1 MEEQTEYNQNKK
13 KSMRWL
19 RRVWGALPLVTFILL
34 LGIIFV
40 LQSWIRSEGNIIKD
54 RKANELAGEK
64 PPVNVVTLNM
74 VPGSIREQI
83 NLPGVVQPWVD
94 LTVVAEVRGKIVSKK
109 VTEGQRISS
118 GEVLAE
124 IDKRSYQNDYNSARA
139 AYMAAKA
146 GHSRLSALHKDRLA
160 TQSQLDDAMAG
171 LERAKANMD
180 TAALNLERCTIVS
193 PMDGIVDRVYI
204 EKGQFMNDADRVADV
219 LKLDRVKVQVS
230 IPESDVDAVRHVT
243 DFTITVD
250 ALSSRVFSGRQHYL
264 AKTSQSLARS
274 YLLEV
279 AVDNPDGEILPDM
292 FCRVTVVKH
301 LVEDGLAV
309 PLFSLVNH
317 NGGKAVYVADN
328 GKSRLVPVKTGI
340 HEGWKVHIVEG
351 LATGD
356 QVIVVGQKDVRQG
369 APINVLRTVSDQEE
383 LIQ

>member
-1 MEEQTEYNQNKK
+1 MEEQTENNLKNKT
-13 KSMRWL
+13 RNLWL
-19 RRVWGALPLVTFILL
+19 RRVWGALPLFTFVLL

-40 LQSWIRSEGNIIKD
+40 LQSWIRSEGNIIKE

-64 PPVNVVTLNM
+64 PPVNVVTLN
-74 VPGSIREQI
+74 VTPGSVREQI
-83 NLPGVVQPWVD
+83 NLPGVVKPWVD

-118 GEVLAE
+118 GDVLAE

-139 AYMAAKA
+139 AFMAAKA

-171 LERAKANMD
+171 MERAKANMD

-193 PMDGIVDRVYI
+193 PMDGLIDRVYI
-204 EKGQFMNDADRVADV
+204 EKGQFMNDADQVADV

-230 IPESDVDAVRHVT
+230 IPESDVDAVRHVI
-243 DFTITVD
+243 DFTVSVD
-250 ALSSRVFSGRQHYL
+250 ALGNKMFKGRQHYL

-279 AVDNPDGEILPDM
+279 AIDNPNGEILPDM
-292 FCRVTVVKH
+292 FCRVTVVKQQ
-301 LVEDGLAV
+301 VEDGLAV
-309 PLFSLVNH
+309 PLFSLLNH
-317 NGGKAVYVADN
+317 KGGKAVYVADN
-328 GKSRLVPVKTGI
+328 GKARLVPVKTGI
-340 HEGWKVHIVEG
+340 HEGWKVHIIEG
-351 LATGD
+351 LSAGD
-356 QVIVVGQKDVRQG
+356 QVIVVGQKDVKQG
-369 APINVLRTVSDQEE
+369 TPINVLRTVTDQKE